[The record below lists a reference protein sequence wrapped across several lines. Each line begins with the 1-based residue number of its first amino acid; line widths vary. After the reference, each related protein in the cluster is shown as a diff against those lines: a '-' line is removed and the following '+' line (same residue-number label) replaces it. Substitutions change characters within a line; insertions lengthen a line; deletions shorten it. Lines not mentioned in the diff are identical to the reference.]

1 MPEIKDMPN
10 LKNSFAKRKRGNR
23 LILGIAKNVG
33 EAGMDAIP
41 DFLKILRQVCA
52 DNNFRIRRDGVVF
65 MKEYLRRDDKQD
77 IIKSERF
84 DEVYMPLLLDL
95 LDDED

>member
-1 MPEIKDMPN
+1 MRFVKQSIIPEIKDMPS
-10 LKNSFAKRKRGNR
+10 LKNPFAKRKRGNR

-41 DFLKILRQVCA
+41 DLLKILRSVCS

-65 MKEYLRRDDKQD
+65 MKEYLRREDK
-77 IIKSERF
+77 
-84 DEVYMPLLLDL
+84 
-95 LDDED
+95 